1 MRGRLGMGDTPCTG
15 ACFWGPIQAPRG
27 HRAWEVPVTSAAP
40 VPADVSEDRPTV
52 PYYAEM
58 PIKDKTT
65 EEWLKGNAAYL
76 ASTKPAG
83 GA

>member
-1 MRGRLGMGDTPCTG
+1 MVLNEATCRPFGRLPTELEGKVP
-15 ACFWGPIQAPRG
+15 QAQM
-27 HRAWEVPVTSAAP
+27 HSRADDDGGRVL
-40 VPADVSEDRPTV
+40 
-52 PYYAEM
+52 YYAEM